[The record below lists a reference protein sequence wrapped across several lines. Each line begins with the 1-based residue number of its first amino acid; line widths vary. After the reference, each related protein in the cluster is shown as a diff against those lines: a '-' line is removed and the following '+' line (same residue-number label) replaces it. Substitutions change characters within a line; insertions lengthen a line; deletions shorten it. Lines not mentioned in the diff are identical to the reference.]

1 MPPTTMPRLQEKFRK
16 EIAPSLQE
24 KLACPN
30 RLAVPR
36 LEKIV
41 INMGLGKP
49 MGIGGQ
55 ENRAVM
61 DSAIKDLTSISGQ
74 KPLITRA
81 RTSVA
86 SFKIRAGK
94 EVGLKVTLR
103 RQRMYEF
110 LDRLVSVV
118 IPRIRDFR
126 GMPLGGFD
134 RDGNYTFGL
143 QEQTVFP
150 EIDQTKMQKT
160 LGMDITIVTKARKR
174 EEAMELL
181 KALGFPF
188 KTN

>member
-1 MPPTTMPRLQEKFRK
+1 MPTTVLPRLQEKYRK
-16 EIAPSLQE
+16 EIAPALQQ
-24 KLACPN
+24 KLGYAN
-30 RLAVPR
+30 SLAVPR

-41 INMGLGKP
+41 INMGMGKP

-61 DSAIKDLTSISGQ
+61 DGAIKDLAAISGQ
-74 KPLITRA
+74 KPLITKA

-86 SFKIRAGK
+86 SFKIRKGK
-94 EVGLKVTLR
+94 EIGLKVTLR

-126 GMPLGGFD
+126 GMPMSGFD

-160 LGMDITIVTKARKR
+160 LGMDITIVTKSRKR
-174 EEAMELL
+174 EDAVELL
-181 KALGFPF
+181 KALGFPL
-188 KTN
+188 KKN

>member
-1 MPPTTMPRLQEKFRK
+1 MAIPRLQERLRK
-16 EIAPSLQE
+16 ELLPALQT
-24 KLACPN
+24 KLGYSN
-30 RLAVPR
+30 RLAMPR

-41 INMGLGKP
+41 VNMGLGKP

-55 ENRAVM
+55 ENRGVM
-61 DSAIKDLTSISGQ
+61 EQAIKDLATISGQ

-86 SFKIRAGK
+86 SFKIRKGK
-94 EVGLKVTLR
+94 EVGIKVTLR

-110 LDRLVSVV
+110 LDRLVSIA

-126 GMPLGGFD
+126 GMPLSGFD
-134 RDGNYTFGL
+134 KAGNYTFGL
-143 QEQTVFP
+143 QEQTVFA
-150 EIDQTKMQKT
+150 EIDQTKLQKT

-174 EEAMELL
+174 EDAVELL

-188 KTN
+188 RQN